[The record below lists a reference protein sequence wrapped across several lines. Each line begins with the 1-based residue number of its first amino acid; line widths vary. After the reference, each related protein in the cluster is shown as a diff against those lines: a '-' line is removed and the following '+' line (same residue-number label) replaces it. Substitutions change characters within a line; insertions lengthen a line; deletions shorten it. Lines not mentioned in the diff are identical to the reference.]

1 MMKKSLLLIYA
12 LVCCMWVNAQNKFNL
27 TEVKSLVNYGVD
39 YSLAKVYGGKDTG
52 YDYWIT
58 FDEINEYFISKSKTF
73 DIGKRLGIPVE
84 VVSLQA
90 VNEVNKKIN
99 PDQIL
104 TTDANYLP
112 TETQISEA
120 IRKLPI
126 LSQEE
131 KYGIVMLCLFMNK
144 EEDRATYQFVVFNTK
159 TRKII
164 EQWTN
169 TGRALGIGLKNY
181 WSYSVHNAIKKDKI
195 VSDSANR
202 ISYFCKKINYIF

>member
-39 YSLAKVYGGKDTG
+39 YSLVKVYGGKDTG

-58 FDEINEYFISKSKTF
+58 FDEINEFFISKSKTF

-99 PDQIL
+99 PDQIK
-104 TTDANYLP
+104 TTDVNYLP
-112 TETQISEA
+112 TEAQIAEA
-120 IRKLPI
+120 IKKLPI

-159 TRKII
+159 TREII

-181 WSYSVHNAIKKDKI
+181 WSYSVHNAIKKIK
-195 VSDSANR
+195 
-202 ISYFCKKINYIF
+202 

>member
-99 PDQIL
+99 PDQIK
-104 TTDANYLP
+104 TTDVNYMP
-112 TETQISEA
+112 TEAQIAEA
-120 IRKLPI
+120 IKKLPI

-131 KYGIVMLCLFMNK
+131 KYGIVMICLFMNK
-144 EEDRATYQFVVFNTK
+144 EEDRASYQFVVFNTK
-159 TRKII
+159 TREII

-169 TGRALGIGLKNY
+169 TGKALGIGLKNY
-181 WSYSVHNAIKKDKI
+181 WSYSVHNAIKKIK
-195 VSDSANR
+195 
-202 ISYFCKKINYIF
+202 

>member
-1 MMKKSLLLIYA
+1 MKIMKKVLLSLI
-12 LVCCMWVNAQNKFNL
+12 VGMCCLMGNAQNKFNL
-27 TEVKSLVNYGVD
+27 SEVKSVVNFGID

-52 YDYWIT
+52 HQYWIT
-58 FDEINEYFISKSKTF
+58 YADINEMFISKSKTF

-99 PDQIL
+99 PDKIL
-104 TTDANYLP
+104 TTDVNYMP
-112 TETQISEA
+112 TEAQITEA
-120 IRKLPI
+120 IQKLPI

-131 KYGIVMLCLFMNK
+131 KYGIVMVCLFMNK

-159 TRKII
+159 TREIV

-169 TGRALGIGLKNY
+169 SGKALGIGLKNY
-181 WSYSVHNAIKKDKI
+181 WSLSVLNA
-195 VSDSANR
+195 N
-202 ISYFCKKINYIF
+202 KKIK

>member
-112 TETQISEA
+112 TETQINEA

-159 TRKII
+159 TREII

-181 WSYSVHNAIKKDKI
+181 WSYSVHNAIKKIK
-195 VSDSANR
+195 
-202 ISYFCKKINYIF
+202 

>member
-1 MMKKSLLLIYA
+1 MMKKSLLFIYA
-12 LVCCMWVNAQNKFNL
+12 LICCMWVNAQNKFNL

-169 TGRALGIGLKNY
+169 TGKALGIGLKNY
-181 WSYSVHNAIKKDKI
+181 WSYSVHNAIKKIK
-195 VSDSANR
+195 
-202 ISYFCKKINYIF
+202 

>member
-1 MMKKSLLLIYA
+1 MKKSLLLIYA

-131 KYGIVMLCLFMNK
+131 KHGIVMLCLFMNK

-159 TRKII
+159 TREII

-181 WSYSVHNAIKKDKI
+181 WSYSVHNAIKKIK
-195 VSDSANR
+195 
-202 ISYFCKKINYIF
+202 

>member
-58 FDEINEYFISKSKTF
+58 FDEINEFFISKSKTF

-99 PDQIL
+99 PDQIK
-104 TTDANYLP
+104 TTDVNYMP
-112 TETQISEA
+112 TEAQIAEA
-120 IRKLPI
+120 IKKLPI

-181 WSYSVHNAIKKDKI
+181 WSYSVHNAIKKIK
-195 VSDSANR
+195 
-202 ISYFCKKINYIF
+202 

>member
-159 TRKII
+159 TREII

-181 WSYSVHNAIKKDKI
+181 WSYSVHNAIKKIK
-195 VSDSANR
+195 
-202 ISYFCKKINYIF
+202 

>member
-144 EEDRATYQFVVFNTK
+144 EEDRATYQFVMFNTK
-159 TRKII
+159 TREII

-169 TGRALGIGLKNY
+169 TGKALGIGLKNY
-181 WSYSVHNAIKKDKI
+181 WSYSVHNAIKKIK
-195 VSDSANR
+195 
-202 ISYFCKKINYIF
+202 